1 MSKLIPTS
9 MRLPEELMNQYQ
21 KLSEKLNI
29 PRTMLMRD
37 GLSDYIEKA
46 KSYENNGIEYVFGT
60 SNKETMNI
68 LDIHDYFKEFFAVY
82 KYSNNLPKEL
92 IKINSYGE
100 KLFVD
105 KKNSLK
111 ELLNI
116 ENDIYYDKILNDIK
130 ENQMI
135 SLNRNIK
142 SNKNEEK
149 WFEFNLFLYKDEKF
163 EFLIVK
169 GVNLNEK
176 IKNSFIDEKINL
188 INIFRK
194 HSEIIYILL
203 DENYRIIENSYYFN
217 IISGYEEKELFMK
230 SFDDFVLQNRDHFID
245 KTNLNLDLIIKNG
258 ENKKIKSNISVF
270 YINDDKRFLIQG
282 QDITEKKHLEFLID
296 KQNEEIKSL
305 INENID
311 KTVQTYQSIIDKIPY
326 AIFYKDSKGKFL
338 GCNKKFELIL
348 GVKNQNI
355 VGKDFDKI
363 LDTKNYN
370 KMREKENLIDKENN
384 VEKFN
389 LSLTDDFGNKKSAN
403 VILEN
408 WSENKKNLGLIG
420 IISLNEEKN
429 TIQNVLNS
437 YRYANDYF
445 LKNVLDF
452 HNEYITLNDIFYSH
466 LEKNYRNKILID
478 SNFDLK
484 KLQVDT
490 VFLTA
495 LNIFFENIIDFKNDV
510 LIQLK
515 IEESFL
521 NLSIVYEEK
530 KYKFKKILK
539 TYIEDILRQKKVQII
554 WEENK
559 VFLKYKMSEE
569 KLKKIPIK
577 EEVDYS
583 GKKIILAMED
593 MNILLLKN
601 LLKTNAFITTVN
613 STEELVIQL
622 NSFDYEKIIIKE
634 DLYKNNEY
642 LFKKFESNIII
653 VSNDY
658 LDKNVKYVLYPLVI
672 SSLFEG

>member
-46 KSYENNGIEYVFGT
+46 KAYENNGIEYVFGT

-130 ENQMI
+130 ENQML

-203 DENYRIIENSYYFN
+203 DENFRIIENSNYFN

-230 SFDDFVLQNRDHFID
+230 SFDDFVL
-245 KTNLNLDLIIKNG
+245 
-258 ENKKIKSNISVF
+258 
-270 YINDDKRFLIQG
+270 
-282 QDITEKKHLEFLID
+282 
-296 KQNEEIKSL
+296 
-305 INENID
+305 
-311 KTVQTYQSIIDKIPY
+311 
-326 AIFYKDSKGKFL
+326 
-338 GCNKKFELIL
+338 
-348 GVKNQNI
+348 
-355 VGKDFDKI
+355 
-363 LDTKNYN
+363 
-370 KMREKENLIDKENN
+370 
-384 VEKFN
+384 
-389 LSLTDDFGNKKSAN
+389 
-403 VILEN
+403 
-408 WSENKKNLGLIG
+408 
-420 IISLNEEKN
+420 
-429 TIQNVLNS
+429 
-437 YRYANDYF
+437 
-445 LKNVLDF
+445 
-452 HNEYITLNDIFYSH
+452 
-466 LEKNYRNKILID
+466 
-478 SNFDLK
+478 
-484 KLQVDT
+484 
-490 VFLTA
+490 
-495 LNIFFENIIDFKNDV
+495 
-510 LIQLK
+510 
-515 IEESFL
+515 
-521 NLSIVYEEK
+521 
-530 KYKFKKILK
+530 
-539 TYIEDILRQKKVQII
+539 
-554 WEENK
+554 
-559 VFLKYKMSEE
+559 
-569 KLKKIPIK
+569 
-577 EEVDYS
+577 
-583 GKKIILAMED
+583 
-593 MNILLLKN
+593 
-601 LLKTNAFITTVN
+601 
-613 STEELVIQL
+613 
-622 NSFDYEKIIIKE
+622 
-634 DLYKNNEY
+634 
-642 LFKKFESNIII
+642 
-653 VSNDY
+653 
-658 LDKNVKYVLYPLVI
+658 
-672 SSLFEG
+672 

>member
-1 MSKLIPTS
+1 M
-9 MRLPEELMNQYQ
+9 
-21 KLSEKLNI
+21 
-29 PRTMLMRD
+29 
-37 GLSDYIEKA
+37 
-46 KSYENNGIEYVFGT
+46 
-60 SNKETMNI
+60 
-68 LDIHDYFKEFFAVY
+68 
-82 KYSNNLPKEL
+82 
-92 IKINSYGE
+92 
-100 KLFVD
+100 
-105 KKNSLK
+105 
-111 ELLNI
+111 
-116 ENDIYYDKILNDIK
+116 
-130 ENQMI
+130 
-135 SLNRNIK
+135 
-142 SNKNEEK
+142 
-149 WFEFNLFLYKDEKF
+149 
-163 EFLIVK
+163 
-169 GVNLNEK
+169 
-176 IKNSFIDEKINL
+176 
-188 INIFRK
+188 
-194 HSEIIYILL
+194 
-203 DENYRIIENSYYFN
+203 
-217 IISGYEEKELFMK
+217 
-230 SFDDFVLQNRDHFID
+230 
-245 KTNLNLDLIIKNG
+245 
-258 ENKKIKSNISVF
+258 
-270 YINDDKRFLIQG
+270 
-282 QDITEKKHLEFLID
+282 
-296 KQNEEIKSL
+296 
-305 INENID
+305 
-311 KTVQTYQSIIDKIPY
+311 
-326 AIFYKDSKGKFL
+326 
-338 GCNKKFELIL
+338 
-348 GVKNQNI
+348 
-355 VGKDFDKI
+355 
-363 LDTKNYN
+363 
-370 KMREKENLIDKENN
+370 
-384 VEKFN
+384 
-389 LSLTDDFGNKKSAN
+389 
-403 VILEN
+403 
-408 WSENKKNLGLIG
+408 
-420 IISLNEEKN
+420 
-429 TIQNVLNS
+429 
-437 YRYANDYF
+437 
-445 LKNVLDF
+445 KNVLDF

-515 IEESFL
+515 IENSFL
-521 NLSIVYEEK
+521 NLNIVYEEK